1 MIAPSLF
8 RVGDRL
14 VSAYR
19 RLVSVKGFG
28 RRI

>member
-1 MIAPSLF
+1 MIAPLPF
-8 RVGDRL
+8 RDGDHL

-19 RLVSVKGFG
+19 RLVSVKGCG